1 MIGYSDFVAAL
12 IKISVVGKKEFN
24 GKSDVA
30 AEPLQK
36 QTTLKKP
43 TVRIDTETGVGAAD
57 DFQEYD
63 VYNEYTLDNLENLF
77 KFIGVA
83 EKVEKKK

>member
-24 GKSDVA
+24 STTEQA

-36 QTTLKKP
+36 STTLKRQPKS
-43 TVRIDTETGVGAAD
+43 VETETGVGAAD
-57 DFQEYD
+57 DFKEYD
-63 VYNEYTLDNLENLF
+63 LSDFNVNNLENLF